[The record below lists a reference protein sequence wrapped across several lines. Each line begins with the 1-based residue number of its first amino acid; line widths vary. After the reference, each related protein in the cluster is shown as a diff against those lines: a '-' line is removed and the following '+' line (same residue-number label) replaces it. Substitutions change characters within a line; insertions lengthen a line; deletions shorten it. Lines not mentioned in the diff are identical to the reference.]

1 MNNDNILEHED
12 AARMPP
18 VSEARKL
25 VLQVHLNEYQALMA
39 RNTSSMH
46 WQWLLIPAAVVFL
59 SLTANVW
66 DRIDHRLL
74 VWGATMAIQTAIV
87 LANKLGWDQYNNIVY
102 IETDL
107 RLRIQ
112 EILGRGLQGSRGVSF
127 WGYELY
133 LMHQR
138 GDHPLWWECTSAS
151 LAPIL
156 IVLAVV
162 TSYPFT
168 PWDWCGLVLNLL
180 LLAFLVYKTLSMV
193 KLRWKWCESLREHV
207 THVTRNVGVPEV
219 DKRRNNEETNM
230 RHTCLWRMLFG
241 LASVGLM
248 GLLIGAVFLCRSL
261 PQLAGNEWLRWVA
274 GMVGLSVILG
284 IPVSFLWKGLARKAL
299 SLETGAIVST
309 DDQTGWFTGLIE
321 RLFFTLAIG
330 ANLSGA
336 VTGMILW
343 TTVKHYV
350 FWGGARDPK
359 EDRERWPGSALGSL
373 GSMAIAIAGGL
384 VCRGSVQ

>member
-1 MNNDNILEHED
+1 
-12 AARMPP
+12 
-18 VSEARKL
+18 
-25 VLQVHLNEYQALMA
+25 
-39 RNTSSMH
+39 
-46 WQWLLIPAAVVFL
+46 
-59 SLTANVW
+59 
-66 DRIDHRLL
+66 
-74 VWGATMAIQTAIV
+74 
-87 LANKLGWDQYNNIVY
+87 
-102 IETDL
+102 
-107 RLRIQ
+107 
-112 EILGRGLQGSRGVSF
+112 
-127 WGYELY
+127 
-133 LMHQR
+133 
-138 GDHPLWWECTSAS
+138 
-151 LAPIL
+151 
-156 IVLAVV
+156 
-162 TSYPFT
+162 
-168 PWDWCGLVLNLL
+168 
-180 LLAFLVYKTLSMV
+180 
-193 KLRWKWCESLREHV
+193 
-207 THVTRNVGVPEV
+207 
-219 DKRRNNEETNM
+219 M